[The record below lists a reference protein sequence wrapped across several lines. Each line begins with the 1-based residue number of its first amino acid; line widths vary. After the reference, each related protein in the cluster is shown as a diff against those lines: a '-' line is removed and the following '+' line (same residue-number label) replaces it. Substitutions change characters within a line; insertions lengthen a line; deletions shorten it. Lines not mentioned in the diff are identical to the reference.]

1 MKIPTLK
8 KYLKTLPRPKLKYKY
23 VLTEEQQMQVRE
35 LRLEGLKIEWL
46 ALEYGVSLTAI
57 RRVIKD
63 LPQSK

>member
-1 MKIPTLK
+1 M
-8 KYLKTLPRPKLKYKY
+8 
-23 VLTEEQQMQVRE
+23 LTEEQQMQVRE